1 MLLYFSKNYFSTL
14 SNIPKNILIPNN
26 NKLVNFNEISII
38 KKDNDIKN
46 IKYASKI
53 LSKTLNQISIL
64 VKNKKL
70 KNGNEVNSFVNEYLI
85 KNNCY
90 PSSYNFQKFPKSIC
104 ISPNEI
110 VCHGIP
116 NDIQFKE
123 GDIINFDLTVFYN
136 GMFSDGSIMVSLG
149 KISPLKKKLI
159 EVTKKS
165 LYLGISIC
173 KPNIKISEIGKII
186 ENYVKKEGFFICKEF
201 CGHGIGKSI
210 HMLPV
215 IKHYNNNDDLILKKG
230 MTFTIEPII
239 FVNSYKKLFILSD
252 NWSVFCP
259 GNLSAQFE
267 HTIMITDNGCE
278 ILTKNNNK
286 RILIKNNINCL
297 L

>member
-1 MLLYFSKNYFSTL
+1 MLLYFPKNNFSIL
-14 SNIPKNILIPNN
+14 SNLPKNILIPDK

-38 KKDNDIKN
+38 KKENEIKN

-53 LSKTLNQISIL
+53 LSETLNQISIL

-70 KNGNEVNSFVNEYLI
+70 KTGNEVNSFVNEYLI

-136 GMFSDGSIMVSLG
+136 GMFSIMVSIG

-173 KPNIKISEIGKII
+173 KPNI
-186 ENYVKKEGFFICKEF
+186 NF
-201 CGHGIGKSI
+201 
-210 HMLPV
+210 
-215 IKHYNNNDDLILKKG
+215 
-230 MTFTIEPII
+230 
-239 FVNSYKKLFILSD
+239 
-252 NWSVFCP
+252 
-259 GNLSAQFE
+259 
-267 HTIMITDNGCE
+267 
-278 ILTKNNNK
+278 
-286 RILIKNNINCL
+286 
-297 L
+297 

>member
-1 MLLYFSKNYFSTL
+1 MLLYFPKNNFSIL
-14 SNIPKNILIPNN
+14 SNLPKNILIPDK

-38 KKDNDIKN
+38 KKENEIKN

-53 LSKTLNQISIL
+53 LSETLNQISIL

-70 KNGNEVNSFVNEYLI
+70 KTGNEVNSFVNEYLI

-90 PSSYNFQKFPKSIC
+90 PSSYNFQKFPKLIC

-136 GMFSDGSIMVSLG
+136 GMFSIMVSIG
-149 KISPLKKKLI
+149 KINPLKKKLI

-201 CGHGIGKSI
+201 CGHGIGSSI
-210 HMLPV
+210 HMLPIV
-215 IKHYNNNDDLILKKG
+215 KHYNNNDDLILKKG
-230 MTFTIEPII
+230 MTFTIEPI
-239 FVNSYKKLFILSD
+239 VLVKSYKKLFVLSD

-259 GNLSAQFE
+259 DNLSAQFE

-278 ILTKNNNK
+278 ILTKYN
-286 RILIKNNINCL
+286 KNNRVLI
-297 L
+297 